1 MASDSVNLVAALGG
15 ELVTYTPH
23 GGVAKTFKA
32 IVERG
37 ENGQQVQAMGR
48 TYTGKVRILTIPN
61 DATDGVT
68 AIKEGHDTVSAKFNT
83 DDAAPTTFRVVKL
96 LSHDAGLVSSDGGM
110 FRVECHV

>member
-1 MASDSVNLVAALGG
+1 MASLSVTLVAQLGG

-37 ENGQQVQAMGR
+37 ENGQPVQAGSR
-48 TYTGKVRILTIPN
+48 PFTKRVRRLTIPN

-68 AIKEGHDTVSAKFNT
+68 SIKEGHDTVSVKHNL
-83 DDAAPTTFRVVKL
+83 DDAAVTTYTVAKL
-96 LSHDAGLVSSDGGM
+96 LSHDVGLVASDGGM
-110 FRVECHV
+110 FVVECHA